1 MVTVELKMVA
11 KPNLT
16 GGNRRKEKTAY
27 NRSLNYKEHF
37 FWTSTRECTNFAGT
51 IVAFFCLVKTD
62 KIFKEL
68 YSCRNKGKENRN

>member
-27 NRSLNYKEHF
+27 YRSLNYKEHF
-37 FWTSTRECTNFAGT
+37 FLDLNKRMYKLCRYNCGL
-51 IVAFFCLVKTD
+51 FCLVKTD